1 MDRKQLVKFISIPL
15 LSSLLILPMDVNARS
30 IEDLT
35 QEKEQ
40 LEKQLQ
46 ELDGESISQQVKLD
60 GLEARKEQLRTG
72 TIALQEK
79 IDALTSQMAGQQ
91 VTQGKNWASWE
102 PPEILRASIFT
113 LKYTKTES
121 RSIQRLIWAYNYRTG
136 YRMKISKE

>member
-79 IDALTSQMAGQQ
+79 IDALTLQMAGQQ
-91 VTQGKNWASWE
+91 VTQGQKLGIMGTTGDSKGVHLHFEVYENG
-102 PPEILRASIFT
+102 
-113 LKYTKTES
+113 
-121 RSIQRLIWAYNYRTG
+121 IQINPAPYLG
-136 YRMKISKE
+136 L

>member
-40 LEKQLQ
+40 LEKQLR
-46 ELDGESISQQVKLD
+46 ELDGESTSQQVKLD

-79 IDALTSQMAGQQ
+79 IDALTLQMAGQQ
-91 VTQGKNWASWE
+91 VTQGQKLGIMGTTGDSTDVYLHFEVYENG
-102 PPEILRASIFT
+102 
-113 LKYTKTES
+113 
-121 RSIQRLIWAYNYRTG
+121 IQVDPAPYLG
-136 YRMKISKE
+136 L

>member
-46 ELDGESISQQVKLD
+46 ELDGESTSQQVKLD

-79 IDALTSQMAGQQ
+79 IDALTLQIAGQQ
-91 VTQGKNWASWE
+91 VTQGQKLGIMGTTGDCTGVHLHFEVYENG
-102 PPEILRASIFT
+102 
-113 LKYTKTES
+113 
-121 RSIQRLIWAYNYRTG
+121 IQVDPVPYLG
-136 YRMKISKE
+136 L

>member
-79 IDALTSQMAGQQ
+79 IDALTLQMAGQQ
-91 VTQGKNWASWE
+91 VTQGQKLGIMGTTGDSKGVHLHFEVYENG
-102 PPEILRASIFT
+102 
-113 LKYTKTES
+113 
-121 RSIQRLIWAYNYRTG
+121 IQVNPAPYLG
-136 YRMKISKE
+136 L

>member
-79 IDALTSQMAGQQ
+79 IDALALQMAGQR
-91 VTQGKNWASWE
+91 VTQGQKRG
-102 PPEILRASIFT
+102 IMGT
-113 LKYTKTES
+113 
-121 RSIQRLIWAYNYRTG
+121 TG
-136 YRMKISKE
+136 DSTGVHLHFEVYEN

>member
-46 ELDGESISQQVKLD
+46 ELDGDSISQQVKLD

-79 IDALTSQMAGQQ
+79 IDALALQMAGQQ
-91 VTQGKNWASWE
+91 VTQGQKRGIMGTTGDSTGVHLHFEVYENG
-102 PPEILRASIFT
+102 
-113 LKYTKTES
+113 
-121 RSIQRLIWAYNYRTG
+121 IQVNPAPYLG
-136 YRMKISKE
+136 L

>member
-79 IDALTSQMAGQQ
+79 IDVLTLQMAGQQ
-91 VTQGKNWASWE
+91 VTQGQKLGIMGTTGDSTGVHLHFEVYENG
-102 PPEILRASIFT
+102 
-113 LKYTKTES
+113 
-121 RSIQRLIWAYNYRTG
+121 IQVNPAPYLG
-136 YRMKISKE
+136 L

>member
-79 IDALTSQMAGQQ
+79 IDALTSQMAGEQ
-91 VTQGKNWASWE
+91 VTQGQKLGIMGTTGDSTGVHLHFEVYENG
-102 PPEILRASIFT
+102 
-113 LKYTKTES
+113 
-121 RSIQRLIWAYNYRTG
+121 IQVNPAPYLG
-136 YRMKISKE
+136 L

>member
-60 GLEARKEQLRTG
+60 GLEARKKQLRTG

-79 IDALTSQMAGQQ
+79 IDALTLQMARQQ
-91 VTQGKNWASWE
+91 VTQGQKLGIMGTTGDSTGVHLHFEVYENG
-102 PPEILRASIFT
+102 
-113 LKYTKTES
+113 
-121 RSIQRLIWAYNYRTG
+121 IQVNPAPYLG
-136 YRMKISKE
+136 L

>member
-72 TIALQEK
+72 TIALQKK
-79 IDALTSQMAGQQ
+79 IDALTLQMAGQQ
-91 VTQGKNWASWE
+91 VTQGQKLGIMGTTGDSTGVHLHFEVYENG
-102 PPEILRASIFT
+102 
-113 LKYTKTES
+113 
-121 RSIQRLIWAYNYRTG
+121 IQVNPAPYLG
-136 YRMKISKE
+136 L

>member
-46 ELDGESISQQVKLD
+46 ELDGESTSQQVKLD
-60 GLEARKEQLRTG
+60 GLEARKEQLRTE

-79 IDALTSQMAGQQ
+79 IDALTLQMAGQQ
-91 VTQGKNWASWE
+91 VTQGQKLGIMGTTGDSTGVHLHFEVYENG
-102 PPEILRASIFT
+102 
-113 LKYTKTES
+113 
-121 RSIQRLIWAYNYRTG
+121 IQVDPAPYLG
-136 YRMKISKE
+136 L

>member
-40 LEKQLQ
+40 LEKQLR
-46 ELDGESISQQVKLD
+46 ELDGESTSQQVKLD

-79 IDALTSQMAGQQ
+79 IDALTLQIAGQQ
-91 VTQGKNWASWE
+91 VTQGQKLGIMGTTGDSTGVHLHFEVYENG
-102 PPEILRASIFT
+102 
-113 LKYTKTES
+113 
-121 RSIQRLIWAYNYRTG
+121 IQVNPAPYLG
-136 YRMKISKE
+136 L

>member
-40 LEKQLQ
+40 LEKQLR
-46 ELDGESISQQVKLD
+46 ELDGESTSQQVKLD

-79 IDALTSQMAGQQ
+79 IDALTLQMAGQQ
-91 VTQGKNWASWE
+91 VTQGQKLGIMGTTGDSTGVHLHFEVYENG
-102 PPEILRASIFT
+102 
-113 LKYTKTES
+113 
-121 RSIQRLIWAYNYRTG
+121 IQVDPVPYLG
-136 YRMKISKE
+136 L

>member
-40 LEKQLQ
+40 LEKQLR
-46 ELDGESISQQVKLD
+46 ELDGESTSQQVKLD

-79 IDALTSQMAGQQ
+79 IDALTLQMAGQQ
-91 VTQGKNWASWE
+91 VTQGQKLGIMGTTGDSTGVHLHFEVYENG
-102 PPEILRASIFT
+102 
-113 LKYTKTES
+113 
-121 RSIQRLIWAYNYRTG
+121 IQVDPAPYLG
-136 YRMKISKE
+136 L

>member
-72 TIALQEK
+72 TIANQEK

-91 VTQGKNWASWE
+91 VTQGQKLGIMGTTGDSTGVHLHFEVYENG
-102 PPEILRASIFT
+102 
-113 LKYTKTES
+113 
-121 RSIQRLIWAYNYRTG
+121 IQVNPAPYLG
-136 YRMKISKE
+136 L

>member
-15 LSSLLILPMDVNARS
+15 LSSLLVLSMDVNARS

-79 IDALTSQMAGQQ
+79 IDALAFQMAGQQ
-91 VTQGKNWASWE
+91 VTQGQKRD
-102 PPEILRASIFT
+102 IMGT
-113 LKYTKTES
+113 
-121 RSIQRLIWAYNYRTG
+121 TG
-136 YRMKISKE
+136 DSTGVHLHFEVYEN

>member
-15 LSSLLILPMDVNARS
+15 LSSLFILPMDVNARS

-79 IDALTSQMAGQQ
+79 IDALTLQMAGQQ
-91 VTQGKNWASWE
+91 VTQGQKLGIMGTTGDSTGVHLHFEVYENG
-102 PPEILRASIFT
+102 
-113 LKYTKTES
+113 
-121 RSIQRLIWAYNYRTG
+121 IQVNPAPYLG
-136 YRMKISKE
+136 L

>member
-79 IDALTSQMAGQQ
+79 IDALTLQIAGQQ
-91 VTQGKNWASWE
+91 VTQGQKLGIMGTTGDSTGVHLHFEVYENG
-102 PPEILRASIFT
+102 
-113 LKYTKTES
+113 
-121 RSIQRLIWAYNYRTG
+121 IQVNPAPYLG
-136 YRMKISKE
+136 L

>member
-79 IDALTSQMAGQQ
+79 IDALPSQMAGQQ
-91 VTQGKNWASWE
+91 VTQGQKLGIMGTTGDSTGVHLHFEVYENG
-102 PPEILRASIFT
+102 
-113 LKYTKTES
+113 
-121 RSIQRLIWAYNYRTG
+121 IQVNPAPYLG
-136 YRMKISKE
+136 L

>member
-40 LEKQLQ
+40 LEKQLR
-46 ELDGESISQQVKLD
+46 ELDGESTSQQVKLD

-79 IDALTSQMAGQQ
+79 IDALTLQIAGQQ
-91 VTQGKNWASWE
+91 VTQGQKLGIMGTTGDSTGVHLHFEVYENG
-102 PPEILRASIFT
+102 
-113 LKYTKTES
+113 
-121 RSIQRLIWAYNYRTG
+121 IQVDPAPYLG
-136 YRMKISKE
+136 L

>member
-79 IDALTSQMAGQQ
+79 IDAFALQMAGQQ
-91 VTQGKNWASWE
+91 VTQGQKRGIMGTTGDSTGVHLHFEVYENG
-102 PPEILRASIFT
+102 
-113 LKYTKTES
+113 
-121 RSIQRLIWAYNYRTG
+121 IQVNPAPYLG
-136 YRMKISKE
+136 L

>member
-79 IDALTSQMAGQQ
+79 IDALTLQMARQQ
-91 VTQGKNWASWE
+91 VTQGQKLGIMGTTGDSTGVHLHFEVYENG
-102 PPEILRASIFT
+102 
-113 LKYTKTES
+113 
-121 RSIQRLIWAYNYRTG
+121 IQVNPAPYLG
-136 YRMKISKE
+136 L

>member
-46 ELDGESISQQVKLD
+46 ELDGESTSQQVKLD

-79 IDALTSQMAGQQ
+79 IDALTLQIAGQQ
-91 VTQGKNWASWE
+91 VTQGQKLGIMGTTGDSTGVHLHFEVYENG
-102 PPEILRASIFT
+102 
-113 LKYTKTES
+113 
-121 RSIQRLIWAYNYRTG
+121 IQVNPAPYLG
-136 YRMKISKE
+136 L

>member
-15 LSSLLILPMDVNARS
+15 LSSLPILPMDVNARS

-40 LEKQLQ
+40 LEKQLR
-46 ELDGESISQQVKLD
+46 ELDGESTSQQVKLD

-79 IDALTSQMAGQQ
+79 IDALTLQMAGQQ
-91 VTQGKNWASWE
+91 VTQGQKLGIMGTTGDSTGVHLHFEVYENG
-102 PPEILRASIFT
+102 
-113 LKYTKTES
+113 
-121 RSIQRLIWAYNYRTG
+121 IQVDPAPYLG
-136 YRMKISKE
+136 L

>member
-35 QEKEQ
+35 QEKDQ

-46 ELDGESISQQVKLD
+46 ELDGESTSQQVKLD

-79 IDALTSQMAGQQ
+79 IDALTLQMAGQQ
-91 VTQGKNWASWE
+91 VTQRQKLGIMGTTGDSTGVHLHFEVYENG
-102 PPEILRASIFT
+102 
-113 LKYTKTES
+113 
-121 RSIQRLIWAYNYRTG
+121 IQVDPAPYLG
-136 YRMKISKE
+136 L

>member
-1 MDRKQLVKFISIPL
+1 MDRMKLVKFISILL
-15 LSSLLILPMDVNARS
+15 LSSLLVLSMDVNARS

-79 IDALTSQMAGQQ
+79 IDALTLQMAGQQ
-91 VTQGKNWASWE
+91 VTQGQKLGIMGTTGDSTGVHLHFEVYENG
-102 PPEILRASIFT
+102 
-113 LKYTKTES
+113 
-121 RSIQRLIWAYNYRTG
+121 IQVNPAPYLG
-136 YRMKISKE
+136 L

>member
-79 IDALTSQMAGQQ
+79 IDALTLQMAGQQ
-91 VTQGKNWASWE
+91 VTQGQKRGIMGTTGDSTGVHLHFEVYENG
-102 PPEILRASIFT
+102 
-113 LKYTKTES
+113 
-121 RSIQRLIWAYNYRTG
+121 IQVNPAPYLG
-136 YRMKISKE
+136 L

>member
-46 ELDGESISQQVKLD
+46 ELDGDSISQQVKLD

-79 IDALTSQMAGQQ
+79 IDALTLQMARQQ
-91 VTQGKNWASWE
+91 VTQGQKLGIMGTTGDSTGVHLHFEVYENG
-102 PPEILRASIFT
+102 
-113 LKYTKTES
+113 
-121 RSIQRLIWAYNYRTG
+121 IQVNPAPYLG
-136 YRMKISKE
+136 L

>member
-46 ELDGESISQQVKLD
+46 ELNGESTSQQVKLD

-79 IDALTSQMAGQQ
+79 IDALTLQMAGQQ
-91 VTQGKNWASWE
+91 VTQGQKLGIMGTTGDSTGVHLHFEVYENG
-102 PPEILRASIFT
+102 
-113 LKYTKTES
+113 
-121 RSIQRLIWAYNYRTG
+121 IQVDPAPYLG
-136 YRMKISKE
+136 L

>member
-60 GLEARKEQLRTG
+60 GLEARKKQLRTG

-79 IDALTSQMAGQQ
+79 IDALTLQMAGQQ
-91 VTQGKNWASWE
+91 VTQGQKLGIMGTTGDSTGVHLHFEVYENGIQVNPSALFGLITIE
-102 PPEILRASIFT
+102 RD
-113 LKYTKTES
+113 TE
-121 RSIQRLIWAYNYRTG
+121 
-136 YRMKISKE
+136 

>member
-46 ELDGESISQQVKLD
+46 KLDGESISQQVKLD

-79 IDALTSQMAGQQ
+79 IDALTLQMAGQQ
-91 VTQGKNWASWE
+91 VTQGQKLGIMGTTGDSTGVHLHFEVYENG
-102 PPEILRASIFT
+102 
-113 LKYTKTES
+113 
-121 RSIQRLIWAYNYRTG
+121 IQVNPAPYLG
-136 YRMKISKE
+136 L

>member
-46 ELDGESISQQVKLD
+46 ELDGESTSQQVKLD

-79 IDALTSQMAGQQ
+79 IDALTLQIAGQQ
-91 VTQGKNWASWE
+91 VTQGQKLGIMGTTGDSTGVHLHFEVYENG
-102 PPEILRASIFT
+102 
-113 LKYTKTES
+113 
-121 RSIQRLIWAYNYRTG
+121 IQVDPAPHLG
-136 YRMKISKE
+136 L

>member
-46 ELDGESISQQVKLD
+46 ELDGDSISQQVKLD

-79 IDALTSQMAGQQ
+79 IDVLTLQMAGQQ
-91 VTQGKNWASWE
+91 VTQGQKLGIMGTAGDSTGVHLHFEVYENG
-102 PPEILRASIFT
+102 
-113 LKYTKTES
+113 
-121 RSIQRLIWAYNYRTG
+121 IQVNPAPYLG
-136 YRMKISKE
+136 L

>member
-60 GLEARKEQLRTG
+60 GLEARKKQLRTG

-79 IDALTSQMAGQQ
+79 IDALTLQMAGQQ
-91 VTQGKNWASWE
+91 VTQGQKLGIMGTTGDSTGVHLHFEVYENG
-102 PPEILRASIFT
+102 
-113 LKYTKTES
+113 
-121 RSIQRLIWAYNYRTG
+121 IQVNPAPYLG
-136 YRMKISKE
+136 L

>member
-79 IDALTSQMAGQQ
+79 IDALTLQMAVQQ
-91 VTQGKNWASWE
+91 VTQGQKLGIMGTTGDSTGVHLHFEVYENG
-102 PPEILRASIFT
+102 
-113 LKYTKTES
+113 
-121 RSIQRLIWAYNYRTG
+121 IQVNPAPYLG
-136 YRMKISKE
+136 L

>member
-91 VTQGKNWASWE
+91 VTQGKKLGIMGTTGDSTGVHLHFEVYENG
-102 PPEILRASIFT
+102 
-113 LKYTKTES
+113 
-121 RSIQRLIWAYNYRTG
+121 IQVNPAPYLG
-136 YRMKISKE
+136 L

>member
-1 MDRKQLVKFISIPL
+1 MDRKQLVKFISILL

-30 IEDLT
+30 IENLT

-79 IDALTSQMAGQQ
+79 IDALTLQMAGQQ
-91 VTQGKNWASWE
+91 VTQGQKLGIMGTTGDSTGVHLHFEVYENG
-102 PPEILRASIFT
+102 
-113 LKYTKTES
+113 
-121 RSIQRLIWAYNYRTG
+121 IQVNPAPYLG
-136 YRMKISKE
+136 L